1 MKKVLRVMPEPCE
14 RMQFVNC
21 FLAVNSSCW
30 YSLPSA
36 RSGASLLSPSSYACT
51 GFADS
56 KHSVDDLRLKIEYYH
71 KVQKTPSR
79 KDGIRLL
86 VVNKLHSNK
95 R

>member
-1 MKKVLRVMPEPCE
+1 MFYYYFRHLAEVAEVTEVTETPASLAIMKKVLRVMPEPCE
-14 RMQFVNC
+14 RMQFVKC

-56 KHSVDDLRLKIEYYH
+56 KHSVDDLRLNIE
-71 KVQKTPSR
+71 
-79 KDGIRLL
+79 
-86 VVNKLHSNK
+86 
-95 R
+95 